1 MRKMIRVTLLFIL
14 ITSTTAGC
22 WNRRELNQLSFVMA
36 LGIDK
41 HDNQIELSA
50 QVANVGEIG
59 HGSSSEGGTSITNF
73 HVVSSTLYEGLRKL
87 TSIAPRELYLSHMRM
102 LVISEE
108 LAREGVRDVLDFF
121 MRNEQMRPDY
131 FVAIAKDVKAKE
143 VLSTLSPTEKIP
155 ANKLYSSLKTSQN
168 LWAPTLAV
176 QVDEFVANLIAPGK
190 EPVLTGL
197 KTNGEIAVSLKDNK
211 LKMADSPVGLIF
223 TQIGVFRGD
232 RLVGWLNEQESKGYN
247 YISGN
252 VKSTVGHV
260 QLLEGGKAA
269 IHILRTKSKV
279 TATMKEGK
287 PIFTVDLQ
295 LEGDIGEVEGS
306 IDLTKSESIYALEQ
320 VLEKKIKEGL
330 QAVVSKA
337 KQLEADIFGFGETL
351 HRSDPGT
358 WKEIKSEW
366 PNYFVKSEVIFQV
379 DAKLRRT
386 GKVSNS
392 FIEELKKKTQE

>member
-1 MRKMIRVTLLFIL
+1 MCKKIRVTLLIIL
-14 ITSTTAGC
+14 LLSITTGC
-22 WNRRELNQLSFVMA
+22 WNRQELNQLSFVMA

-59 HGSSSEGGTSITNF
+59 MDSSSERGTSVTNF
-73 HVVSSTLYEGLRKL
+73 HVVSPTLYEALRKM
-87 TSIAPRELYLSHMRM
+87 TSHAPRELYLSHLRM
-102 LVISEE
+102 LVIGEE

-131 FVAIAKDVKAKE
+131 FVAIAKDVQAKE
-143 VLSTLSPTEKIP
+143 ILSTLTPTEKIP

-168 LWAPTLAV
+168 LWAPTIAV
-176 QVDEFVANLIAPGK
+176 HVDEFVANLVALGK

-197 KTNGEIAVSLKDNK
+197 KSNGELAVLNKNNK
-211 LKMADSPVGLIF
+211 LKMTDAPVGLVF
-223 TQIGVFRGD
+223 TQLGVFRGD

-252 VKSTVGHV
+252 VKSTVGNV
-260 QLLEGGKAA
+260 LLPDGGEAA

-279 TATMKEGK
+279 TASMKEGK
-287 PIFTVDLQ
+287 PVFTVKLQ

-306 IDLTKSESIYALEQ
+306 IDLTKSESIYLLEQ
-320 VLEKKIKEGL
+320 VMEKKLKESL
-330 QAVVSKA
+330 QVAVSKA
-337 KQLEADIFGFGETL
+337 QKLEADIFGFGEIL
-351 HRSDPGT
+351 HRSDPGS
-358 WKEIKSEW
+358 WKQMKSDW
-366 PNYFVKSEVIFQV
+366 TSYFVKSEVIVQV

-386 GKVSNS
+386 GKVSSS
-392 FIEELKKKTQE
+392 FIEELKKKTKE

>member
-1 MRKMIRVTLLFIL
+1 MRKMIQVTLLIIL
-14 ITSTTAGC
+14 LISITTGC

-59 HGSSSEGGTSITNF
+59 MGPSTEGGTSVSNF
-73 HVVSSTLYEGLRKL
+73 HVVSPNIYEGLRKM
-87 TSIAPRELYLSHMRM
+87 TSLAPRELYLSHLRM

-131 FVAIAKDVKAKE
+131 FVAIARDVQAKE
-143 VLSTLSPTEKIP
+143 VLSTLTPTEKIP

-176 QVDEFVANLIAPGK
+176 HVDEFVANLVALGK

-197 KTNGEIAVSLKDNK
+197 KTNGPIAVSNKENK
-211 LKMADSPVGLIF
+211 LKMSDAPVGLIF

-260 QLLEGGKAA
+260 ALPDGGEAA

-279 TATMKEGK
+279 TALMKEGK
-287 PIFTVDLQ
+287 PVFTINLQ
-295 LEGDIGEVEGS
+295 LEGDVGEVEGS
-306 IDLTKSESIYALEQ
+306 IDLTKSESIYLLEQ
-320 VLEKKIKEGL
+320 AMEKKLKEGMEV
-330 QAVVSKA
+330 AVSKA
-337 KQLEADIFGFGETL
+337 QKLESDIFGFGEIL

-358 WKEIKSEW
+358 WKQMQSDW
-366 PNYFVKSEVIFQV
+366 PSYFVKSETMFQV

-386 GKVSNS
+386 GKVSSS
-392 FIEELKKKTQE
+392 FIEELKKKTKE

>member
-1 MRKMIRVTLLFIL
+1 MRKMIRVTLLIIL
-14 ITSTTAGC
+14 LVSITTGC

-59 HGSSSEGGTSITNF
+59 MGPSTEGGTSVSNF
-73 HVVSSTLYEGLRKL
+73 HVVSPNIYEGLRKM
-87 TSIAPRELYLSHMRM
+87 TSLAPRELYLSHLRM

-131 FVAIAKDVKAKE
+131 FVAIAKDVQAKE
-143 VLSTLSPTEKIP
+143 VLSTLTPTEKIP

-176 QVDEFVANLIAPGK
+176 HVDEFVANLVALGK

-197 KTNGEIAVSLKDNK
+197 KSNGPIAVPNKENK
-211 LKMADSPVGLIF
+211 LKMSDAPVGLIF

-260 QLLEGGKAA
+260 PLPGGGEAA

-279 TATMKEGK
+279 TAIMKEGK
-287 PIFTVDLQ
+287 PVFTVNLQ
-295 LEGDIGEVEGS
+295 LEGDVGEVEGS
-306 IDLTKSESIYALEQ
+306 IDLTKSESIYRLEQ
-320 VLEKKIKEGL
+320 AMEKKLKEGMEV
-330 QAVVSKA
+330 AVSKA
-337 KQLEADIFGFGETL
+337 QKLESDIFGFGEVL

-358 WKEIKSEW
+358 WKQMKSNW
-366 PNYFVKSEVIFQV
+366 PSYFVKSEAIFQV

-386 GKVSNS
+386 GKVSSS
-392 FIEELKKKTQE
+392 FIEDLKKKTKE

>member
-1 MRKMIRVTLLFIL
+1 MRKKIRVTLLIIL
-14 ITSTTAGC
+14 IISTTTGC

-41 HDNQIELSA
+41 HDDQIELSA

-59 HGSSSEGGTSITNF
+59 MGPTLDGGTSVTSF
-73 HVVSSTLYEGLRKL
+73 HVVSPTLYEGLHKL
-87 TSIAPRELYLSHMRM
+87 TSIAPRELYLSHLRM

-108 LAREGVRDVLDFF
+108 LAREGLRDVLDFF
-121 MRNEQMRPDY
+121 MRNEEMRPDY
-131 FVAIAKDVKAKE
+131 FVAIAKDVQAKE

-176 QVDEFVANLIAPGK
+176 HVDEFVSNLIAPGK

-197 KTNGEIAVSLKDNK
+197 KTNGEIAVPQKENK
-211 LKMADSPVGLIF
+211 LKLTDASVGLVF

-260 QLLEGGKAA
+260 QLPEGGEAA

-279 TATMKEGK
+279 TATMKEGN
-287 PIFTVDLQ
+287 PVFTVDVQ
-295 LEGDIGEVEGS
+295 MEGDIGEVEGS
-306 IDLTKSESIYALEQ
+306 IDLTKSESIYLLEQ
-320 VLEKKIKEGL
+320 ALEKKLKEVL

-337 KQLEADIFGFGETL
+337 QKLESDIFGFGEVL

-358 WKEIKSEW
+358 WKQMKSDW
-366 PNYFVKSEVIFQV
+366 PSYFVKSDAIFHV
-379 DAKLRRT
+379 DVKLRRT
-386 GKVSNS
+386 GKVSSS
-392 FIEELKKKTQE
+392 FIEELKKKTKE